1 MTIRY
6 LDREWEPLPT
16 SASTAGNPIL
26 DFALQRGWVDS
37 SGKVVGDNAR
47 NIYDAA
53 KQYGV
58 TGTELDQ
65 ALGWD
70 SGTANA
76 YATSRGWDA
85 LQSPRDSLAAQLRAQ
100 YNTGAGGSGSWD
112 DAGYDRAKE
121 LADLMVKAGVTN
133 LGDLSFKKYTIGN
146 VSAPLSEL
154 VAKGAYQDT
163 SIDGFGNTTSQW
175 YYKDG
180 TPLQLFGG
188 EDGGEVYGFD
198 QDLEATGRQ
207 LMIGD
212 KAVGYLGDYNND
224 GTFGN
229 KADTI
234 LHGVGDEA
242 LLGWSARG
250 RGNTS
255 YRVVTDPT
263 TGKLVITPGWNS
275 SSDAADFRK
284 AGIFLAG
291 AALGG
296 AGISGSLAGAAGLAG
311 TSGGAAL
318 SGAATGAG
326 LNMATTQKIDENTLK
341 AGAIGGLGGYLGY
354 VGGDLVSSLTP
365 GNTGADSLIGGGTD
379 VILDAAGNPVPLNM
393 AAIESGLGTPG
404 YGFNASAATSGLY
417 DPAVIGSGAGLM
429 YGPGGAIIPYDPAAV
444 SAMTANDAIKPVN
457 TKPASEWTDAE
468 WDEYLNSSDQNLKAT
483 TNAPVTSETVDVTG
497 QRIPPV
503 NAGGAIGA
511 GISATLPAT
520 TDLTE
525 VTDRPPDDDL
535 IDTGDGDDV
544 LDGDGNDTITTPDWG
559 DAIKDWILKNPK
571 LAVTLAGSLLGNVGG
586 DNTNPPPVPGTG
598 PQANLTATP
607 AASLGRRYVAPPPGY
622 RPGIDPEHRYFT
634 GIGAVG
640 TGG

>member
-1 MTIRY
+1 MAT
-6 LDREWEPLPT
+6 D
-16 SASTAGNPIL
+16 TA
-26 DFALQRGWVDS
+26 
-37 SGKVVGDNAR
+37 AR
-47 NIYDAA
+47 DA
-53 KQYGV
+53 
-58 TGTELDQ
+58 
-65 ALGWD
+65 
-70 SGTANA
+70 
-76 YATSRGWDA
+76 
-85 LQSPRDSLAAQLRAQ
+85 LAAQLRAQ
-100 YNTGAGGSGSWD
+100 YGGSGSGSGNWD
-112 DAGYDRAKE
+112 DAGYDRAGE
-121 LADLMVKAGVTN
+121 LADLLLNAGVTN
-133 LGDLSFKKYTIGN
+133 LGDLSFKDVIGERWEAGMDDQGN
-146 VSAPLSEL
+146 ALP
-154 VAKGAYQDT
+154 GQWIQDT
-163 SIDGFGNTTSQW
+163 PI
-175 YYKDG
+175 
-180 TPLQLFGG
+180 
-188 EDGGEVYGFD
+188 
-198 QDLEATGRQ
+198 GRQ

-229 KADTI
+229 KADTV
-234 LHGVGDEA
+234 LGGVGDEA

-250 RGNTS
+250 SGNTS
-255 YRVVTDPT
+255 YRVITDPA
-263 TGKLVITPGWNS
+263 TGKLAIAPGWNS
-275 SSDAADFRK
+275 SSDAEDFRK
-284 AGIFLAG
+284 AGVFLGG

-296 AGISGSLAGAAGLAG
+296 AGISGQLAGLAG
-311 TSGGAAL
+311 LSGTAGGAAL

-341 AGAIGGLGGYLGY
+341 AGAIGGLGGYLGH
-354 VGGDLVSSLTP
+354 VGGDLIGSLTP

-379 VILDAAGNPVPLNM
+379 TILDAAGNPVPLNM

-404 YGFNASAATSGLY
+404 YGYNASAAASGMF
-417 DPAVIGSGAGLM
+417 DPATIGSGASLM

-457 TKPASEWTDAE
+457 TKPPSEWTDAE
-468 WDEYLNSSDQNLKAT
+468 WDEYLNSSDQNLNAT
-483 TNAPVTSETVDVTG
+483 ENAPVTGETVDVTA

-511 GISATLPAT
+511 GIGATLPAT

-525 VTDRPPDDDL
+525 FTDRPPDDDL

-559 DAIKDWILKNPK
+559 DAIKKWITDNPK
-571 LAVTLAGSLLGNVGG
+571 LAMTLAGSFLGNVGG

-598 PQANLTATP
+598 PQANLTSTP